1 MILKHHED
9 IKEPKKY
16 PVARKSNL
24 TGEVIIF
31 VSKNSGLVLP
41 FEPTDIRTPWGDFLS
56 HGIYTFR
63 EDLADCTDST
73 KYTPINII
81 IKD

>member
-1 MILKHHED
+1 MLLRHPED

-16 PVARKSNL
+16 PVARKSNF
-24 TGEVIIF
+24 TGEVVIF

-41 FEPTDIRTPWGDFLS
+41 FEPTDILTPWGDYLS
-56 HGIYTFR
+56 YGIYKFR
-63 EDLADCTDST
+63 EDLEDCTSSVHW
-73 KYTPINII
+73 TPINIT